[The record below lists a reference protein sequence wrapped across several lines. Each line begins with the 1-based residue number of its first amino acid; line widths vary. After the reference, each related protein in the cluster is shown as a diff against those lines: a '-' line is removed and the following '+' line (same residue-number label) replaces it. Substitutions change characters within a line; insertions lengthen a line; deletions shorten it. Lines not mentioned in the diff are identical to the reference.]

1 MPKTIIAVL
10 VGSMFFAFGSSVGAD
25 ELRKTVSLNTGTPDV
40 KTLERA
46 LFPEEIVQKQ
56 KECEEL
62 EKKGFAC
69 QSVIPKASVETTQV
83 TFARGSA
90 NLTESSK
97 EFLRRIGQALKNKQG
112 AYQTVVVEG
121 HTDATGTQDI
131 NRNLSKKRADSVRA
145 FLLAEYGIG
154 NVETVGRASDMLKDK
169 SNPGAAANRRIE
181 FVIAK

>member
-97 EFLRRIGQALKNKQG
+97 EFLRALAKHSRTSRGLIRRWWWKDIPTPPVLKTS
-112 AYQTVVVEG
+112 TV
-121 HTDATGTQDI
+121 TFP
-131 NRNLSKKRADSVRA
+131 RNAP
-145 FLLAEYGIG
+145 I
-154 NVETVGRASDMLKDK
+154 
-169 SNPGAAANRRIE
+169 P
-181 FVIAK
+181 

>member
-62 EKKGFAC
+62 EKKGFAG

-83 TFARGSA
+83 TFARGSV

-97 EFLRRIGQALKNKQG
+97 EFFRRIGQVFKNK
-112 AYQTVVVEG
+112 
-121 HTDATGTQDI
+121 
-131 NRNLSKKRADSVRA
+131 
-145 FLLAEYGIG
+145 
-154 NVETVGRASDMLKDK
+154 
-169 SNPGAAANRRIE
+169 
-181 FVIAK
+181 